1 MWLTNVAIRRP
12 IFIIMFVL
20 ALVVLGWQSRSRM
33 PQEYNPKIDIPY
45 VTIVTTYTGAGPNEM
60 ETLISQPIEKSVS
73 SIGGLKNVTSTSQD
87 GTSTVLLEFE
97 LGTDLEAAAADARD
111 KVSAIRQSLPKD
123 ADDPQVLKLDISSS
137 PIMTIGINGPISSK
151 EMRILADDVIT
162 ERLGKVSGVSSVN
175 VNGGD
180 QREISVS
187 VEKSRLDAYG
197 IGIDKVV
204 TALSGANLNVPAGS
218 IKEGARNYSIRTVGE
233 YANAEEIA
241 NTRIYIAAANGNPAY
256 IVRIGDL
263 ATVKD
268 TIAEPTTYTRLNGK
282 PGVVL
287 TIQKQSDANTV
298 GVADGIKKEMA
309 AMQDVLPPGV
319 HFVIAMDQSKFVKD
333 ALHDVNKSLLEGIL
347 LVVLIVFLFLHTARA
362 TFIVAIAIPTS
373 LMATYIPI
381 AGFGFTQNQ
390 MVLLALSLVVGI
402 LVDDS
407 IVVLENIERH
417 LRMRENP
424 EQAALNGRSE
434 IGLAAVT
441 ITMVDIVVFLPIAF
455 MGGIVGQ
462 FFRQFGVTVATA
474 TAFSLIMSFTL
485 TPMLASRWMKSE
497 MDKDRDDEL
506 MHRRIADG
514 RPTFKDRLDFAAGK
528 LFGGL
533 ERFLK
538 SLDHAY
544 KGVLE
549 WALHNRFLTVVIGSV
564 TLLVV
569 FAMAMPPLHFLH
581 GRIVTGQGRLAIAL
595 IALVL
600 SSAAAL
606 IDRKSKGLAL
616 GFGAV
621 MIFITLT
628 IYLPFGFSF
637 FPDVDQGMFSATI
650 RTAPGTSLD
659 ATDKVVRQ
667 VEGLISS
674 IPEMQPHNIV
684 VSDANPFLPKT
695 WRKHHIETISGYQ
708 SSIVGSGSMSFN
720 GSGDIGYQY
729 AYISG
734 QVIDKKY
741 RNRSIQD
748 IVAWLSQQT
757 AHIPG
762 AELITVS
769 NSASQGPSNNIQKE
783 VQGQNM
789 DDILKE
795 ASVVA
800 DVMRKV
806 PGAIDVDISYKPSL
820 PERRIVVDRL
830 KAAQLNMTV
839 SQVGNAARTAI
850 DGDYTVK
857 LRDSGTEY
865 PIRVHYG
872 MDQRNKTSDVE
883 NLIIGTKD
891 GAPIYLSDIAQV
903 RYDYAPT
910 KITRKNQQRVVY
922 VTCNMAQGAEMGNV
936 NQAIDA
942 ALKKAP
948 LVPGT
953 TIGTGG
959 SSQMMMESFGYMF
972 SALFLAILLVYMLM
986 GALFE
991 SFLTPLVIVGSLP
1004 QAMIGALL
1012 ALLVTGKSLGI
1023 VSMIGII
1030 MLMGLVT
1037 KNAILLVD
1045 YTNTLRSRGRNRHEA
1060 LLEAG
1065 PTRLRPILM
1074 TTLAMI
1080 GGMLPTA
1087 LALSEGS
1094 ETRSP
1099 MAITVIGGLILST
1112 MLTLIVIPVM
1122 YTVVD
1127 DSWNGLLRRWFP
1139 AAYNNAREREVR
1151 HAEPEA
1157 VLSDVE

>member
-1 MWLTNVAIRRP
+1 
-12 IFIIMFVL
+12 MFVL
-20 ALVVLGWQSRSRM
+20 ALIVLGWQSRSRM

-60 ETLISQPIEKSVS
+60 ETLVSQPIEKSVS

-87 GTSTVLLEFE
+87 GTSTVVLEFE
-97 LGTDLEAAAADARD
+97 LGTNLETAAADARD

-123 ADDPQVLKLDISSS
+123 ADEPKVMKLDISSS
-137 PIMTIGINGPISSK
+137 PIMTIGVSGPISSK
-151 EMRILADDVIT
+151 EMRILADDIIT
-162 ERLGKVSGVSSVN
+162 ERLGKISGVSSVN

-218 IKEGARNYSIRTVGE
+218 IKEGARSYSIRTVGE
-233 YANAEEIA
+233 YSNAQEIA
-241 NTRIYIAAANGNPAY
+241 DTRLHVAAANGNPAY
-256 IVRIGDL
+256 DVRIGDL
-263 ATVKD
+263 ADVKD

-287 TIQKQSDANTV
+287 TVQKQSDANTV
-298 GVADGIKKEMA
+298 AVADGIKKELA
-309 AMQDVLPPGV
+309 AMQAVLPPGV
-319 HFVIAMDQSKFVKD
+319 HFVIAMDQSRFVKD
-333 ALHDVNKSLLEGIL
+333 ALTDVNKSLMEGIL

-373 LMATYIPI
+373 LMSTYIPI
-381 AGFGFTQNQ
+381 SAFGFTQNQ

-417 LRMRENP
+417 LRMREHP

-462 FFRQFGVTVATA
+462 FFRQFGITVATA

-506 MHRRIADG
+506 MHQRIAAG
-514 RPTFKDRLDFAAGK
+514 RPTFKDRLDFNSGR

-538 SLDHAY
+538 SLEKGY
-544 KGVLE
+544 KGVLG
-549 WALHNRFLTVVIGSV
+549 WALHNRYLTMVIGSV
-564 TLLVV
+564 TLLTV
-569 FAMAMPPLHFLH
+569 FAMAMPAGNHFVKTAPQ
-581 GRIVTGQGRLAIAL
+581 RMVIAL
-595 IALVL
+595 IALLLCSV
-600 SSAAAL
+600 AL
-606 IDRKSKGLAL
+606 GVDKKSKKIAI

-621 MIFITLT
+621 MIFIAMT

-637 FPDVDQGMFSATI
+637 FPDVDQGQFAATI
-650 RTAPGTSLD
+650 RTAPGTSLA
-659 ATDKVVRQ
+659 ATDRVVRQ
-667 VEGLISS
+667 LEELISS
-674 IPEMQPHNIV
+674 VPEMQTQKIRI
-684 VSDANPFLPKT
+684 SDTKPLLRRT
-695 WRKHHIETISGYQ
+695 WGKYHTETVSGYQ
-708 SSIVGSGSMSFN
+708 SAIVGSGSMNFS
-720 GSGDIGYQY
+720 GSGDVGYQY

-734 QVIDKKY
+734 QVVDKKY
-741 RNRSIQD
+741 RHRSIQE
-748 IVAWLSQQT
+748 IVSQLSQQ
-757 AHIPG
+757 AAKIPG
-762 AELITVS
+762 AELITIS
-769 NSASQGPSNNIQKE
+769 SSASQGPSNNIQKE

-795 ASVVA
+795 AAVVA
-800 DVMRKV
+800 DVMKKV

-830 KAAQLNMTV
+830 RASQLGMTV
-839 SQVGNAARTAI
+839 AQVANAARTAI

-872 MDQRNKTSDVE
+872 LAERNKTSDVE

-891 GAPIYLSDIAQV
+891 SAPIYLSDVAQI
-903 RYDYAPT
+903 RYDHAPT

-922 VTCNMAQGAEMGNV
+922 VTCNLAQGAQMGNV
-936 NQAIDA
+936 NQAIQD

-948 LVPGT
+948 IVPGT

-959 SSQMMMESFGYMF
+959 SSQMMVESFGYMF
-972 SALFLAILLVYMLM
+972 SALVLAILLVYMLM

-1012 ALLVTGKSLGI
+1012 ALLITGKSLGI

-1094 ETRSP
+1094 ESRSP
-1099 MAITVIGGLILST
+1099 MAVTVIGGLILST

-1122 YTVVD
+1122 YTIVD
-1127 DSWNGLLRRWFP
+1127 DSWQGVLRKWFP
-1139 AAYNNAREREVR
+1139 QAYNNAQERAAR
-1151 HAEPEA
+1151 HLEPEP
-1157 VLSDVE
+1157 VLSETE